1 MLLKCLYFAVSGV
14 NMYHH
19 FCDFVNL
26 YISQHINNSFSSDI
40 NIVMWDTVS
49 TDLCCRPT
57 PKPTLTPPPHHH
69 HLISTICGMPLIMER
84 PKLQNEPACFFH
96 QVYISINWNPL
107 VAYSCA
113 LQSFYEYGDL
123 FSETWRAFSENDIIH
138 LKTYDSKRVGLLS
151 ALCCHASPVRPNVW
165 LCGLTHTCAVH
176 RCVSETPSSPSSP
189 GWDTASFTTR
199 LWWVTSGRCMWD
211 WE

>member
-1 MLLKCLYFAVSGV
+1 
-14 NMYHH
+14 MYHH

-49 TDLCCRPT
+49 ADIYCRAFGKELCPISGQIF
-57 PKPTLTPPPHHH
+57 KIK
-69 HLISTICGMPLIMER
+69 HLICTIFLC
-84 PKLQNEPACFFH
+84 
-96 QVYISINWNPL
+96 V
-107 VAYSCA
+107 
-113 LQSFYEYGDL
+113 LQSLYEYGDL

-151 ALCCHASPVRPNVW
+151 VLCCHVGADCPEVYV
-165 LCGLTHTCAVH
+165 CTHARAVH

-189 GWDTASFTTR
+189 
-199 LWWVTSGRCMWD
+199 
-211 WE
+211 E